1 MSQKR
6 VVGDVYDEDFQRLS
20 ILSGSI
26 RNGDC
31 PTNWTWQADT
41 DRRIVTKCLFSCV
54 GKHSPPRPETVLTIA
69 SIAPDFDFEL
79 LVATSTLV
87 EDYVMFCLKDS
98 RGREGRAESAK
109 RVI

>member
-26 RNGDC
+26 RN
-31 PTNWTWQADT
+31 
-41 DRRIVTKCLFSCV
+41 